1 MINLGRYE
9 EAIASYDKAI
19 ETQPNDDETW
29 YNRGYALFT
38 LKRTEEALAS
48 YHRAIELNPNNAS
61 AWYNTACLYAMQQN
75 LDAAISHLQKAIDLD
90 PKYRDMAKTDTD
102 FDCIRDCDRFLKLLD
117 EDADG

>member
-1 MINLGRYE
+1 
-9 EAIASYDKAI
+9 
-19 ETQPNDDETW
+19 
-29 YNRGYALFT
+29 
-38 LKRTEEALAS
+38 
-48 YHRAIELNPNNAS
+48 